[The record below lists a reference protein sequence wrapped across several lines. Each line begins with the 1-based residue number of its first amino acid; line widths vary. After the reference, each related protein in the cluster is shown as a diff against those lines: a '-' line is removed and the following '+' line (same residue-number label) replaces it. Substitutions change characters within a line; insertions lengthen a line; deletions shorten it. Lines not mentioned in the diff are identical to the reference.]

1 MSRKGFTLIELLV
14 VIAIIGIL
22 AAILLP
28 ALARA
33 REAARRA
40 SCANN
45 LKQWGLVLKM
55 YANESKGG
63 MLPPLEFQ
71 ATGTDITTD
80 LGKIAFAVMPNNDE
94 VYPEYLSDPKIYFC
108 PSDPGLDGNELK
120 GTNPAFPNYYG
131 KWAFAGPLPLK
142 GGEDADP
149 VWGQR
154 NDVDASYAYF
164 GTCFD
169 RLRETDPVLSGVE
182 AQKLFDFVGAGTVPA
197 GLMAP
202 AQLVAWLKAVVYTGI
217 TKVSG
222 MGGGPYGAN
231 TQAMTLGT
239 SDYNLA
245 DKLVGYP
252 GVGNGGGD
260 MIYHLKEGVERFAI
274 TDINNPAASAL
285 AASEIFVMLDTFSAQ
300 TDLFNHV
307 PGGCNILYLDG
318 HVQFEKYPNEQPL
331 TRAFATMLGMFKM

>member
-1 MSRKGFTLIELLV
+1 MARRGFTLIELLV

-33 REAARRA
+33 RESARRA

-71 ATGTDITTD
+71 ATGTDLLGD
-80 LGKIAFAVMPNNDE
+80 YGKIAFAVMPNNDA

-108 PSDPGLDGNELK
+108 PSDPGLDGKELK
-120 GTNPAFPNYYG
+120 QDDTSKPNYG
-131 KWAFAGPLPLK
+131 NWAFAGPIPLK

-149 VWGQR
+149 VWGR
-154 NDVDASYAYF
+154 RADVDESYAYF

-169 RLRETDPVLSGVE
+169 LMRETDPVLDGAV
-182 AQKLFDFVGAGTVPA
+182 AKDLFDLLGAGPVPD
-197 GLMAP
+197 GLKAP
-202 AQLVAWLKAVVYTGI
+202 AQIVAWLKAVVYL
-217 TKVSG
+217 
-222 MGGGPYGAN
+222 GGPAVKGLGVGDYGAN
-231 TQAMTLGT
+231 AQAFALATR
-239 SDYNLA
+239 DYNLA
-245 DKLVGYP
+245 DSLVGYP

-260 MIYHLKEGVERFAI
+260 MIYHLKEGVERFMV
-274 TDINNPAASAL
+274 TDINNPAASAM
-285 AASEIFVMLDTFSAQ
+285 AASELFIMLDTFSAQ
-300 TDLFNHV
+300 ISLFNHA

-331 TRAFATMLGMFKM
+331 TRGFAAMLGMFDM